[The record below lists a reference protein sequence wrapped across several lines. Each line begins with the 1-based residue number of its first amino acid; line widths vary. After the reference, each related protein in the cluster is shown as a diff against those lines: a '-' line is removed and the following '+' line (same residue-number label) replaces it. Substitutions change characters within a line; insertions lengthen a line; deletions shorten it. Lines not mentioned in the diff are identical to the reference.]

1 MCGDASEPGAP
12 GGLSVTAASSPI
24 ALNCQ
29 DGGGSEPMGSV
40 LTPSTSRTRSASAER
55 RVSSARVAD
64 PSYTVVIPAR
74 NAARL
79 AVADWS
85 LGAFDNSLRQPPL
98 RGESQ
103 ALSA

>member
-1 MCGDASEPGAP
+1 
-12 GGLSVTAASSPI
+12 
-24 ALNCQ
+24 
-29 DGGGSEPMGSV
+29 
-40 LTPSTSRTRSASAER
+40 
-55 RVSSARVAD
+55 VAD

-103 ALSA
+103 AVSA